1 MKFVHTAALG
11 IAAAAALALA
21 AADASAEGY
30 GRNRSIKD
38 APLPGDCC
46 QTHWG
51 GLYVGAAVG
60 YGLGT
65 MRFVDADVSD
75 PSLKGAQGSVALGYD
90 FQLKPGLVLGAFADY
105 TFGAVDTT
113 FSLTT
118 FTFDNQWSI
127 GARLGLVRSCC
138 TLWYGMAGYTQA
150 DFEISDQ
157 GISNEETMKGYFVG
171 LGVEQALSKNVSL
184 KLEYR
189 YSDYDDINLLGLA
202 FDNEAH
208 AVRLGANWKFG
219 R

>member
-1 MKFVHTAALG
+1 MSFVQTAALG

-21 AADASAEGY
+21 AAEAGAEGY
-30 GRNRSIKD
+30 ERSGSIKD
-38 APLPGDCC
+38 ATLPGDCC
-46 QTHWG
+46 RTHWG
-51 GLYVGAAVG
+51 GLYVGAAAG

-65 MRFVDADVSD
+65 MRLNETDFG
-75 PSLKGAQGSVALGYD
+75 LEGAQGSVALGYD

-105 TFGAVDTT
+105 TFGAIDTT

-118 FTFDNQWSI
+118 FSFDNQWSI

-138 TLWYGMAGYTQA
+138 TLWYGMVGYTQA
-150 DFEISDQ
+150 DFEISEEDR
-157 GISNEETMKGYFVG
+157 SLEETMKGYFVG

-189 YSDYDDINLLGLA
+189 YSDYDDVTVLGVA

-208 AVRLGANWKFG
+208 AIRLGANWKLS

>member
-1 MKFVHTAALG
+1 MSFVQTAALG

-21 AADASAEGY
+21 AAEAGAEGY
-30 GRNRSIKD
+30 ERGRSIKD
-38 APLPGDCC
+38 AVLPGDCC

-51 GLYVGAAVG
+51 GLYVGAAAG

-65 MRFVDADVSD
+65 MRFVHADVSD
-75 PSLKGAQGSVALGYD
+75 PSLKGSQGSLALGYD
-90 FQLKPGLVLGAFADY
+90 FVLKPGLVLGAFADY

-118 FTFDNQWSI
+118 FSFDNQWSV

-138 TLWYGMAGYTQA
+138 TLWYGMVGYTQA
-150 DFEISDQ
+150 EFEISDQ
-157 GISNEETMKGYFVG
+157 GVINAETMKGYFVG

-189 YSDYDDINLLGLA
+189 YSDYDDFTVLGFA
-202 FDNEAH
+202 FDNETH
-208 AVRLGANWKFG
+208 AVRLGANWKLG

>member
-1 MKFVHTAALG
+1 MSFFQTAAMG
-11 IAAAAALALA
+11 IAAAVALGLA
-21 AADASAEGY
+21 AGEAGAEGY
-30 GRNRSIKD
+30 ERGRSIKD
-38 APLPGDCC
+38 TTSPGDCC

-51 GLYVGAAVG
+51 GLYVGAAAG

-65 MRFVDADVSD
+65 MRVVDADVSY

-90 FQLKPGLVLGAFADY
+90 LQLKPGLVLGAFADY

-118 FTFDNQWSI
+118 FSFDNQWSI
-127 GARLGLVRSCC
+127 GARLGVVRSCC

-150 DFEISDQ
+150 DFRISEE
-157 GISNEETMKGYFVG
+157 GRSLEETMKGYFVG

-189 YSDYDDINLLGLA
+189 YSDYDDVTVLGVA

-208 AVRLGANWKFG
+208 AIRLGANWKLG

>member
-1 MKFVHTAALG
+1 MSFVQKAALG
-11 IAAAAALALA
+11 IAAAATLALA
-21 AADASAEGY
+21 AAEAGAEGY
-30 GRNRSIKD
+30 ERARSIKD
-38 APLPGDCC
+38 WTSPGNCC

-51 GLYVGAAVG
+51 GLYVGAAAG

-65 MRFVDADVSD
+65 MRFVDADVGD

-105 TFGAVDTT
+105 TFGAVETT

-118 FTFDNQWSI
+118 FSFDNQWSV

-150 DFEISDQ
+150 DFEIADQ
-157 GISNEETMKGYFVG
+157 GVINEETMKGYFVG
-171 LGVEQALSKNVSL
+171 LGVEQALGKDVSL

-189 YSDYDDINLLGLA
+189 YSDYDDVTVLGVP
-202 FDNEAH
+202 FDNDAH
-208 AVRLGANWKFG
+208 AVRLGANWKLG
-219 R
+219 H